1 MGNKKRGSRTHGKGH
16 GKSHR
21 GAGHRGGRGKTG
33 RGKHKKSSGHKF
45 GKYGFN
51 RPPKLVTENEVI
63 NIGRLDEIAHH
74 LVETGQAEK
83 EGETIII
90 DTKKLGIDK
99 VLGRGDIQQNLK
111 IIAENFSET
120 AINKIEKAG
129 GEAEEKQ

>member
-21 GAGHRGGRGKTG
+21 GGGHRGGRGKTG

-63 NIGRLDEIAHH
+63 NIGKIDEIAEY
-74 LVETGQAEK
+74 LLETGQATEK
-83 EGETIII
+83 
-90 DTKKLGIDK
+90 DDK
-99 VLGRGDIQQNLK
+99 IV
-111 IIAENFSET
+111 
-120 AINKIEKAG
+120 
-129 GEAEEKQ
+129 